1 MALRS
6 QLTPRVTGIPL
17 TPAQKLAMRGKRA
30 GGFKQTAATIPGFT
44 PYSAALPPEG
54 TYDPTLD
61 ANYGAAARGFGDLQQ
76 DTERANTR
84 AGNDLTLGLGAI
96 DQSKG
101 YSLADNLRS
110 RERTVQD
117 YGTATT
123 ALGKRYSDLG
133 SRQAESAQQA
143 GAVGGGALADALL
156 KRTANQGVDQAGL
169 DTTKNRTLADL
180 LTSDQRITQSAAD
193 RGGALT
199 LDYNRG
205 VEDRNQVTV
214 PRAARELVQFG
225 IDTTRTKGFQASTS
239 GLWQA
244 PARAANEFKSP
255 GGTSYR
261 VLKTSK
267 GNKYMLPGGTI
278 VTTRPA

>member
-1 MALRS
+1 
-6 QLTPRVTGIPL
+6 
-17 TPAQKLAMRGKRA
+17 MRGKRS

-44 PYSAALPPEG
+44 PYTAALPPEG

-61 ANYGAAARGFGDLQQ
+61 ANYGAAARGYGDLLQ

-101 YSLADNLRS
+101 YSLADNLRT
-110 RERTVQD
+110 RERTNQD

-133 SRQAESAQQA
+133 ARQAESAQQA

-169 DTTKNRTLADL
+169 DTAKNRTLADL

-214 PRAARELVQFG
+214 PRAARELTQFG
-225 IDTTRTKGFQASTS
+225 IDTTRQKGFQASTS

-244 PARAANEFKSP
+244 PTRAANEFKSP
-255 GGTSYR
+255 GGTPYR
-261 VLKTSK
+261 VLKSSK
-267 GNKYMLPGGTI
+267 GNKYMLPNGTI